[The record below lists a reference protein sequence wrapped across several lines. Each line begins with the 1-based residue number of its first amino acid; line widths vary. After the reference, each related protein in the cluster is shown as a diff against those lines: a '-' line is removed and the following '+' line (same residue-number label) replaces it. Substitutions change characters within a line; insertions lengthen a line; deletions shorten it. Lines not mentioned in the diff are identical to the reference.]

1 VKITGR
7 PSGARFFVRQLC
19 AAAGGATPT
28 VMIALFRDG
37 TLKVVPV
44 PKSIRTIPLIAH
56 DISYVARKRGG

>member
-1 VKITGR
+1 LCG
-7 PSGARFFVRQLC
+7 SLAQLPV
-19 AAAGGATPT
+19 ATPT

-44 PKSIRTIPLIAH
+44 AKSIRTIPLIAF